1 MGEFAKAVIADDE
14 PILRHHLSRA
24 LADVWPELEIVAAA
38 GNGIDALDAITT
50 HQPDVVFLDIRMP
63 ELDGM
68 AVAKALS
75 KLEKSPHIIFTTAYR
90 EYAIN
95 AFEQNA
101 LDYLLKPLSERRL
114 EQACD
119 KVKARLAEH
128 AGQHMASTF
137 QGHDQLGSLI
147 QQINQ
152 LSQPKPVEY
161 LNWVK
166 ASKGDDIYLISVSD
180 ILYFKA
186 EDKYVSVF
194 KKNDGAPGGADEY
207 IIRSALKGLVQQLN
221 PDHFWQI
228 HRSTIVNVAAI
239 DKVHKDFT
247 GRFSVLI
254 GANKLPVSRSA
265 QSLFKGI

>member
-1 MGEFAKAVIADDE
+1 MGKFAKAVIADDE

-24 LADVWPELEIVAAA
+24 LAEVWPELEIVAAA
-38 GNGIDALDAITT
+38 GNGVEALAAIST

-68 AVAKALS
+68 GVAKALS
-75 KLEKSPHIIFTTAYR
+75 KLDKTPHIVFTTAYR

-101 LDYLLKPLSERRL
+101 LDYLLKPLSEQRL

-119 KVKARLAEH
+119 KVKSRIAES
-128 AGQHMASTF
+128 ADRNTA
-137 QGHDQLGSLI
+137 QGHYSHEQLGSLI
-147 QQINQ
+147 EQINQ
-152 LSQPKPVEY
+152 MSQPKPVEY

-166 ASKGDDIYLISVSD
+166 ASKGDDIYIISVSD

-186 EDKYVSVF
+186 EDKYISVY
-194 KKNDGAPGGADEY
+194 KKNEAVPNGADEY
-207 IIRSALKGLVQQLN
+207 VIRSALKELVNQLN
-221 PDHFWQI
+221 HEHFWQI
-228 HRSTIVNVAAI
+228 HRSTVVNVSAI

-247 GRFSVLI
+247 GRLSVLI
-254 GANKLPVSRSA
+254 GKNKLPVSRSA
-265 QSLFKGI
+265 QSLFKGL

>member
-24 LADVWPELEIVAAA
+24 LAEVWPELDIAAAA
-38 GNGIDALDAITT
+38 GNGIEALEAIRT

-68 AVAKALS
+68 AVANALS
-75 KLEKSPHIIFTTAYR
+75 KLEKAPHIVFTTAYR

-101 LDYLLKPLSERRL
+101 LDYLLKPLSEQRL

-119 KVKARLAEH
+119 KVKARLAESVERQ
-128 AGQHMASTF
+128 AVQGQYNHE
-137 QGHDQLGSLI
+137 QLGNLI

-166 ASKGDDIYLISVSD
+166 ASKGDDIYIISVSD

-186 EDKYVSVF
+186 EDKYISVF
-194 KKNDGAPGGADEY
+194 KKNDDAPNGADEY

-221 PDHFWQI
+221 PDLFWQI
-228 HRSTIVNVAAI
+228 HRSTIVNVSAI

-254 GANKLPVSRSA
+254 GGYKLPVSRSA

>member
-14 PILRHHLSRA
+14 PILRRHLSRA
-24 LADVWPELEIVAAA
+24 LAEVWPELEIAAAA
-38 GNGIDALDAITT
+38 GNGIEALEAINT

-68 AVAKALS
+68 GVAKALS
-75 KLEKSPHIIFTTAYR
+75 KLEKTPHIVFTTAYR

-101 LDYLLKPLSERRL
+101 LDYLLKPLSEQRL

-119 KVKARLAEH
+119 KVKSRLAEISNRN
-128 AGQHMASTF
+128 AVQGQYDPEH
-137 QGHDQLGSLI
+137 LGSLI
-147 QQINQ
+147 EQINL

-166 ASKGDDIYLISVSD
+166 ASKGDDIYIISVAD

-186 EDKYVSVF
+186 EDKYISVF
-194 KKNDGAPGGADEY
+194 KKSDDAPSGTDEY
-207 IIRSALKGLVQQLN
+207 IIRSALKGLIHQLN
-221 PDHFWQI
+221 PEQFWQI
-228 HRSTIVNVAAI
+228 HRSTIVNVSTI

-247 GRFSVLI
+247 GRLSVLV
-254 GANKLPVSRSA
+254 GKHKLPVSRSA
-265 QSLFKGI
+265 QALFKGV